1 MLLTVE
7 NVHTSAQ
14 GTAEELDW
22 LHTTLVYR
30 DPTARFRANAQER
43 VPLFDRRRCRFPS
56 GLVSL
61 AVRRAAKEGLALDVR
76 DARPPPPALR
86 DRPNIRWLYEYQ
98 EEAVE
103 ACIAAGRGIVQVPTG
118 GGKCLGLG
126 TPVML
131 FDGRVI
137 PVEAV
142 RPGDQLMGPDSRP
155 RNVLRTTRGRS
166 PLYRVTPTKGD
177 PWVCNDVHVLTLV
190 NTTTGKVLDVDLPDY
205 LDTSATFKHLHKQFA
220 VGVDFP
226 PVPPPV
232 VDPYF
237 LGVWLGDG
245 GKDYERNGV
254 RISKGDPEILACMQA
269 TAAAWGLRVETYSG
283 QSCPTHRIVG
293 TPKVPNPLRNALRAC
308 VSEDFVVAPAYLL
321 GSRETR
327 AELLAGLLDT
337 DGHHAHGGYD
347 FVQKRKPI
355 ADAVVWLA
363 RSLGL
368 RAYLRPKIVAGYGEY
383 WRVSIS
389 GDCTHLPLRI
399 ARKRPVARA
408 HKKNV
413 LRTAFALAP
422 IGEGEYAGFTLDGD
436 GRFLLGD
443 FTVTHNTEVFG
454 AVVHLVP
461 CRWLVFVHR
470 ADLMHQAAERIER
483 RTGEPCGLWGDGVFR
498 PGRVIVATFKT
509 VALALAARERVALRM
524 CADAEGVVVDEVHV
538 LGGDEAYRVLNACPN
553 AFYRFGFS
561 GTPLSRSD
569 RKGALV
575 IAATGEIIYKMKAAA
590 LVAAGVV
597 AQPTVHL
604 VPCAVKPDPTRDY
617 RTAHTGAMTAHH
629 RERMAVAILKRA
641 PKPCIAFI
649 RDIAHGESLEVAV
662 RAAGFRTELVSGRN
676 PTKQRQASIRR
687 VAEGETDVLIS
698 SVVFQE
704 GIDLP
709 ELKSVALLAGGK
721 SHIAALQNIGRG
733 MRRKDR
739 FGRVVKDAVPIF
751 ELTDTPCGTC
761 EVLDRVTGENHYRH
775 SLCRWVHAHAKERRR
790 AYRGAGYPLVEGIP

>member
-118 GGKCLGLG
+118 GGK
-126 TPVML
+126 
-131 FDGRVI
+131 
-137 PVEAV
+137 
-142 RPGDQLMGPDSRP
+142 
-155 RNVLRTTRGRS
+155 
-166 PLYRVTPTKGD
+166 
-177 PWVCNDVHVLTLV
+177 
-190 NTTTGKVLDVDLPDY
+190 
-205 LDTSATFKHLHKQFA
+205 
-220 VGVDFP
+220 
-226 PVPPPV
+226 
-232 VDPYF
+232 
-237 LGVWLGDG
+237 
-245 GKDYERNGV
+245 
-254 RISKGDPEILACMQA
+254 
-269 TAAAWGLRVETYSG
+269 
-283 QSCPTHRIVG
+283 
-293 TPKVPNPLRNALRAC
+293 
-308 VSEDFVVAPAYLL
+308 
-321 GSRETR
+321 
-327 AELLAGLLDT
+327 
-337 DGHHAHGGYD
+337 
-347 FVQKRKPI
+347 
-355 ADAVVWLA
+355 
-363 RSLGL
+363 
-368 RAYLRPKIVAGYGEY
+368 
-383 WRVSIS
+383 
-389 GDCTHLPLRI
+389 
-399 ARKRPVARA
+399 
-408 HKKNV
+408 
-413 LRTAFALAP
+413 
-422 IGEGEYAGFTLDGD
+422 
-436 GRFLLGD
+436 
-443 FTVTHNTEVFG
+443 TEVFG

-509 VALALAARERVALRM
+509 VALALAARERTALRL
-524 CADAEGVVVDEVHV
+524 CADAEGVIVDECHT
-538 LGGDEAYRVLNACPN
+538 LAADEAYRVLGACPN